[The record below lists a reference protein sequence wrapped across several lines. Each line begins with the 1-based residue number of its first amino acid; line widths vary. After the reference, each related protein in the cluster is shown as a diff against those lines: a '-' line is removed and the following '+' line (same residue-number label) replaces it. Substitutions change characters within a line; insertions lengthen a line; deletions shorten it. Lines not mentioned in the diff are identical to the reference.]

1 MTKHIN
7 TVMFFIIIT
16 STFGYSQITA
26 PDQIRID
33 AGLSIPNAP
42 EQFYDYWTDGIHIS
56 AGTLYTT
63 RYPYVG
69 SISLGYNYF
78 LFDKSQMEKKLNV
91 LQGSTSVSGSSS
103 TIYTL
108 SSEMNYYFQGDPEFT
123 PFVFAGLSFSYLY
136 VSEATITY
144 PLSEKKQHSSSKI
157 FISFDFGGGVT
168 YPISKGTDLV
178 LSANHAMG
186 LKKDKTVNTDFY
198 TIAIGALWHI
208 E

>member
-1 MTKHIN
+1 MDKHLVTI
-7 TVMFFIIIT
+7 VFIILLT
-16 STFGYSQITA
+16 STIGYSQITS
-26 PDQIRID
+26 PDQVKIG

-42 EQFYDYWTDGIHIS
+42 EQFYEYWTDGVHIS
-56 AGTLYTT
+56 AGALYSA
-63 RYPYVG
+63 RYPFVG

-91 LQGSTSVSGSSS
+91 QQGSTSVSGSSS

-123 PFVFAGLSFSYLY
+123 PFVFAGLSLSYLN

-144 PLSEKKQHSSSKI
+144 PLSVKKQQSSSKI

-168 YPISKGTDLV
+168 YPISEGTDLV